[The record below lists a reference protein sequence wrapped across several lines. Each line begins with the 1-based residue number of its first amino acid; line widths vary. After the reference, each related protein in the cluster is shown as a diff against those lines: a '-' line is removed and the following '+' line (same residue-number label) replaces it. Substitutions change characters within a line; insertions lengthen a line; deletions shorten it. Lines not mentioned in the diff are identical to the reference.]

1 MQRDDDMASPV
12 VVYVAVWSLRETVVP
27 PFVRDARLADWT
39 AVPVVVPER
48 AVTRRVVVGVAARA
62 VVDLFVALRAA
73 DVVPARAVVDV
84 FVRAAT
90 RRVVV
95 AFAVVALR
103 CEPAADDVAAR
114 AVALDVGARRGTTL
128 RVVVPFDLVRV
139 KTLICA
145 FDCDGL
151 TPGFKL
157 VRMVLFI
164 YGYKLLYVFAL
175 T

>member
-1 MQRDDDMASPV
+1 MASPV

-95 AFAVVALR
+95 AFAVVA
-103 CEPAADDVAAR
+103 
-114 AVALDVGARRGTTL
+114 RRGTTL

>member
-1 MQRDDDMASPV
+1 MVDA
-12 VVYVAVWSLRETVVP
+12 
-27 PFVRDARLADWT
+27 PFVRDVRLADWT
-39 AVPVVVPER
+39 DVPVVPAR
-48 AVTRRVVVGVAARA
+48 AVTRRVAVGVAARA
-62 VVDLFVALRAA
+62 AVFDVVALRAV

-84 FVRAAT
+84 FVRGAT

-95 AFAVVALR
+95 LVVIALR
-103 CEPAADDVAAR
+103 CELAPDVVATR
-114 AVALDVGARRGTTL
+114 AVAVDVVARRGTTL
-128 RVVVPFDLVRV
+128 RVAVPFDLVRV

-164 YGYKLLYVFAL
+164 YGYKLL
-175 T
+175 

>member
-73 DVVPARAVVDV
+73 
-84 FVRAAT
+84 T

-95 AFAVVALR
+95 ALR
-103 CEPAADDVAAR
+103 GEPAADDVAAR
-114 AVALDVGARRGTTL
+114 AVALDVVARRGTTL

>member
-1 MQRDDDMASPV
+1 MASPV
-12 VVYVAVWSLRETVVP
+12 EEYVAVWSLRETVVP

-73 DVVPARAVVDV
+73 
-84 FVRAAT
+84 T

-95 AFAVVALR
+95 FAVVALR
-103 CEPAADDVAAR
+103 AEPAADDVAAR
-114 AVALDVGARRGTTL
+114 AVAFVVVARRGTTL

>member
-1 MQRDDDMASPV
+1 MASPV
-12 VVYVAVWSLRETVVP
+12 EEYVAVWSLRETVVP

-48 AVTRRVVVGVAARA
+48 AVTRRVAVGVAARA
-62 VVDLFVALRAA
+62 AVF

-84 FVRAAT
+84 FVRGAT

-95 AFAVVALR
+95 DVV
-103 CEPAADDVAAR
+103 
-114 AVALDVGARRGTTL
+114 ARRGTTL
-128 RVVVPFDLVRV
+128 RVAVPFDLVRV

-164 YGYKLLYVFAL
+164 YGYKLL
-175 T
+175 

>member
-73 DVVPARAVVDV
+73 
-84 FVRAAT
+84 T

-95 AFAVVALR
+95 ALR
-103 CEPAADDVAAR
+103 GEPAADDVAAR
-114 AVALDVGARRGTTL
+114 AVALDVVARRGTTL

-157 VRMVLFI
+157 VRIVLFI

>member
-73 DVVPARAVVDV
+73 
-84 FVRAAT
+84 T

-95 AFAVVALR
+95 ALR
-103 CEPAADDVAAR
+103 GEPAADDVGAR
-114 AVALDVGARRGTTL
+114 AVALDVVARRGTTL

>member
-1 MQRDDDMASPV
+1 MAAPV

-27 PFVRDARLADWT
+27 PFVRDARLADWA

-73 DVVPARAVVDV
+73 
-84 FVRAAT
+84 T

-95 AFAVVALR
+95 ALR
-103 CEPAADDVAAR
+103 GEPAADDVAAR
-114 AVALDVGARRGTTL
+114 AVALDVVARRGTTL

>member
-1 MQRDDDMASPV
+1 MASPV

-73 DVVPARAVVDV
+73 
-84 FVRAAT
+84 T

-95 AFAVVALR
+95 ALR
-103 CEPAADDVAAR
+103 GEPAADDVAAR
-114 AVALDVGARRGTTL
+114 AVALDVVARRGTTL

-157 VRMVLFI
+157 VRIVLFI

>member
-1 MQRDDDMASPV
+1 MASPV

-27 PFVRDARLADWT
+27 PFVRDARLADWA

-62 VVDLFVALRAA
+62 VVDLFVSLRAA

-95 AFAVVALR
+95 AFVV
-103 CEPAADDVAAR
+103 V
-114 AVALDVGARRGTTL
+114 ARRGTTL

>member
-1 MQRDDDMASPV
+1 MASPV

-95 AFAVVALR
+95 AVAVV
-103 CEPAADDVAAR
+103 
-114 AVALDVGARRGTTL
+114 ARRGTTL

-145 FDCDGL
+145 FDCDVL

>member
-27 PFVRDARLADWT
+27 PFVRDVRLADWT
-39 AVPVVVPER
+39 AVPVVMPER

-73 DVVPARAVVDV
+73 
-84 FVRAAT
+84 T

-95 AFAVVALR
+95 ALR
-103 CEPAADDVAAR
+103 GEPAADDVAAR
-114 AVALDVGARRGTTL
+114 AVALDVVARRGTTL

>member
-1 MQRDDDMASPV
+1 MASPV

-90 RRVVV
+90 RRVAV
-95 AFAVVALR
+95 AFVV
-103 CEPAADDVAAR
+103 V
-114 AVALDVGARRGTTL
+114 ARRGTTL

>member
-1 MQRDDDMASPV
+1 MASPV

-39 AVPVVVPER
+39 AVLVVVPER

-95 AFAVVALR
+95 AFAVVA
-103 CEPAADDVAAR
+103 
-114 AVALDVGARRGTTL
+114 RRGTTL

-164 YGYKLLYVFAL
+164 YGYKLL
-175 T
+175 

>member
-95 AFAVVALR
+95 AFAVVA
-103 CEPAADDVAAR
+103 
-114 AVALDVGARRGTTL
+114 RRGTTL
-128 RVVVPFDLVRV
+128 RLVVPFDLVRV

-145 FDCDGL
+145 FDSDGL

>member
-1 MQRDDDMASPV
+1 MASPV

-95 AFAVVALR
+95 AFAVVA
-103 CEPAADDVAAR
+103 
-114 AVALDVGARRGTTL
+114 RRGTTL
-128 RVVVPFDLVRV
+128 RVAVPFDLVRV

-164 YGYKLLYVFAL
+164 YGYKLL
-175 T
+175 

>member
-73 DVVPARAVVDV
+73 
-84 FVRAAT
+84 T

-95 AFAVVALR
+95 ALR
-103 CEPAADDVAAR
+103 GEPAADDVAAR
-114 AVALDVGARRGTTL
+114 AVALDVVARRGTTL

-157 VRMVLFI
+157 VRMVLFM

>member
-1 MQRDDDMASPV
+1 MVDA
-12 VVYVAVWSLRETVVP
+12 
-27 PFVRDARLADWT
+27 PFVRDVRLADWT
-39 AVPVVVPER
+39 DVPVVPAR
-48 AVTRRVVVGVAARA
+48 AVTRRVAVGVAARA
-62 VVDLFVALRAA
+62 EVF

-84 FVRAAT
+84 FVRGAT

-95 AFAVVALR
+95 LVVVALR
-103 CEPAADDVAAR
+103 CEPVADDVAAR
-114 AVALDVGARRGTTL
+114 AVAVDVVARRGTTL
-128 RVVVPFDLVRV
+128 RVAVPFDFVRV

-164 YGYKLLYVFAL
+164 YGYKLL
-175 T
+175 

>member
-1 MQRDDDMASPV
+1 MASPV

-39 AVPVVVPER
+39 AVPIVVPER

-95 AFAVVALR
+95 AFAVVA
-103 CEPAADDVAAR
+103 
-114 AVALDVGARRGTTL
+114 RRGTTL

>member
-1 MQRDDDMASPV
+1 MASPV

-73 DVVPARAVVDV
+73 
-84 FVRAAT
+84 T

-95 AFAVVALR
+95 ALR
-103 CEPAADDVAAR
+103 AEPAADDVAAR
-114 AVALDVGARRGTTL
+114 AVALDVVARRGTTL

>member
-1 MQRDDDMASPV
+1 MASPV

-27 PFVRDARLADWT
+27 PFVRDVRLADWT

-73 DVVPARAVVDV
+73 
-84 FVRAAT
+84 T

-95 AFAVVALR
+95 ALR
-103 CEPAADDVAAR
+103 GEPAADDVAAR
-114 AVALDVGARRGTTL
+114 AVALDVVARRGTTL

>member
-1 MQRDDDMASPV
+1 MASPV

-90 RRVVV
+90 LRVAVAFVVV
-95 AFAVVALR
+95 
-103 CEPAADDVAAR
+103 
-114 AVALDVGARRGTTL
+114 ARRGTTL

>member
-95 AFAVVALR
+95 AVAVV
-103 CEPAADDVAAR
+103 
-114 AVALDVGARRGTTL
+114 ARRGTTL

>member
-1 MQRDDDMASPV
+1 MASPV

-27 PFVRDARLADWT
+27 PFVRDARLANWT

-73 DVVPARAVVDV
+73 
-84 FVRAAT
+84 T

-95 AFAVVALR
+95 AFAVV
-103 CEPAADDVAAR
+103 
-114 AVALDVGARRGTTL
+114 ARRGTTL

-164 YGYKLLYVFAL
+164 YGYKLL
-175 T
+175 

>member
-1 MQRDDDMASPV
+1 MASPV

-48 AVTRRVVVGVAARA
+48 AVTRRVVVGVVARA

-90 RRVVV
+90 RRVAV
-95 AFAVVALR
+95 AFVV
-103 CEPAADDVAAR
+103 V
-114 AVALDVGARRGTTL
+114 ARRGTTL

>member
-1 MQRDDDMASPV
+1 MASPV

-95 AFAVVALR
+95 AVAVV
-103 CEPAADDVAAR
+103 
-114 AVALDVGARRGTTL
+114 ARRGTTL

>member
-1 MQRDDDMASPV
+1 MASPV

-84 FVRAAT
+84 FVRDAT

-95 AFAVVALR
+95 AFAVV
-103 CEPAADDVAAR
+103 
-114 AVALDVGARRGTTL
+114 ARRGTTL

>member
-1 MQRDDDMASPV
+1 MASPV

-48 AVTRRVVVGVAARA
+48 AVTRRVLVGVAARA

-95 AFAVVALR
+95 AFAVV
-103 CEPAADDVAAR
+103 
-114 AVALDVGARRGTTL
+114 ARRGTTL

>member
-1 MQRDDDMASPV
+1 MASPV

-73 DVVPARAVVDV
+73 
-84 FVRAAT
+84 T

-95 AFAVVALR
+95 ALR
-103 CEPAADDVAAR
+103 GEPAADDVAAR
-114 AVALDVGARRGTTL
+114 AVALDVVARRGTAL

>member
-95 AFAVVALR
+95 AVAVV
-103 CEPAADDVAAR
+103 
-114 AVALDVGARRGTTL
+114 ARRGTTL
-128 RVVVPFDLVRV
+128 RVVVLFDLVRV

>member
-1 MQRDDDMASPV
+1 MVDA
-12 VVYVAVWSLRETVVP
+12 

-39 AVPVVVPER
+39 DVPVVPAR
-48 AVTRRVVVGVAARA
+48 AVTRRVAVGVA
-62 VVDLFVALRAA
+62 VF

-84 FVRAAT
+84 FVRGAT

-95 AFAVVALR
+95 LVVVALR
-103 CEPAADDVAAR
+103 CELAPDVVAAR
-114 AVALDVGARRGTTL
+114 AVAVDVVARRGTTL
-128 RVVVPFDLVRV
+128 RVAVPFDLVRV

-164 YGYKLLYVFAL
+164 YGYKLL
-175 T
+175 

>member
-73 DVVPARAVVDV
+73 
-84 FVRAAT
+84 T

-95 AFAVVALR
+95 ALR
-103 CEPAADDVAAR
+103 GEPAVYDVAAR
-114 AVALDVGARRGTTL
+114 AVALDVVARRGTTL

>member
-48 AVTRRVVVGVAARA
+48 AVTRRVAVGVAARA
-62 VVDLFVALRAA
+62 AVF

-84 FVRAAT
+84 FVRGAT

-95 AFAVVALR
+95 AFAVV
-103 CEPAADDVAAR
+103 
-114 AVALDVGARRGTTL
+114 ARRGTTL